1 MPAEK
6 PCTMGCTQKQH
17 CDDDFLC
24 VPSLQ
29 ENCAS
34 AVAMSSGS
42 GNKSAIETAKSSPIT
57 ARTSGRSTS
66 GYLKLS
72 EIRRQENS
80 VPGDFQPVRTAEIES
95 SLFIGMFDSHPRLVS
110 NLRSIIHRNPRRNHS
125 LRFPLRCSTPG
136 MQPTRIGRSLTAMR
150 TVPKTDGKQDAN
162 RRDTTVPQ
170 FNSRAE
176 ECLDKACKTLPCS

>member
-1 MPAEK
+1 
-6 PCTMGCTQKQH
+6 
-17 CDDDFLC
+17 
-24 VPSLQ
+24 
-29 ENCAS
+29 
-34 AVAMSSGS
+34 MSSES
-42 GNKSAIETAKSSPIT
+42 GNKSAIETAKSSPII
-57 ARTSGRSTS
+57 ARTSRCSTS

-150 TVPKTDGKQDAN
+150 TVPKTDGSEMRIGGTHRPSVQQS
-162 RRDTTVPQ
+162 RRRMPRCRIRWGG
-170 FNSRAE
+170 FFIGR
-176 ECLDKACKTLPCS
+176 ECTPTPSSTWSKRRRHSPPVRPKCTWGQPI